1 MRRAV
6 TKLLEAIGYDTVHAA
21 RSAPAAAGS
30 QFGTCAFV
38 MPYGTFSDQRGTL
51 PAQRQ
56 YSPHSTPDRDWRPKI
71 R

>member
-1 MRRAV
+1 MAHVVEVFSKITFWTSPRCPCGGRGRPWRV
-6 TKLLEAIGYDTVHAA
+6 TAYD
-21 RSAPAAAGS
+21 
-30 QFGTCAFV
+30 
-38 MPYGTFSDQRGTL
+38 TFSDQRGTL